1 MSILR
6 YLFILS
12 ACSLITSDL
21 HAQFLDY
28 GTDPAR
34 FKWNVAK
41 LPHYNLIY
49 PQGNDSMAYRYAL
62 YLENV
67 YPHVKKTIG
76 EPMKKKFPV
85 ILHPASMSSNGLVS
99 WAPRRM
105 ELITTPSSKL
115 DAQSWDKHLVLHES
129 RHVIQMGKLM
139 HGIFR
144 PLYYIIGEQAAGVAA
159 FFMPS
164 WFLEGDAVST
174 ETAMSNAGRGRLP
187 EFNMTYRAQ
196 MLGDGEL
203 FSLDKLLLGSYKD
216 YTGDYYA
223 LGYDMPSYARYRYGS
238 DIWDKTTSR
247 YISVPFL
254 FSAAFKHH
262 AGVSINEHYKET
274 FDYLKNEWEKQDTG
288 VVVPSYSS
296 PEAKKYTSYR
306 YPQLLNDSTI
316 IAVKSSLDDL
326 NYLVLLTDGKE
337 ERLTYIGRIN
347 SRLHIRNGHVY
358 WTEIVPG
365 IRWTHENYS
374 VLKRYDPEEKRI
386 TTLTPRQRYLAPA
399 IDEQEKRAAVS
410 RFAIDGKKQLVLVD
424 LKTGKE
430 QIGFD
435 VPENAFIKELTFV
448 GNDTVVAVAV
458 NDGGISLLQLD
469 LLTGNWNKI
478 LNTTANITSPIWYK
492 GRLFFE
498 SGASGTNNIYTLN
511 LPDTVAYRLTSSRFG
526 AFDPAFSSQGD
537 RLYFSDYQAK
547 GYRVAS
553 LPTDSL
559 LEQVTDLGEPY
570 RFPLA
575 ETLAAQEQFNLDV
588 APLDSVAFN
597 PVPYRKGLHTFKIH
611 SWAPFYY
618 DVAEAMSSGAD
629 DLATIVKPGVMVLS
643 QNSLNTAIM
652 QAGWYY
658 KKGYHHGRM
667 AFTYKGWFPV
677 IDLAVDYGEKAFDMS
692 WEKNEEG
699 KEISRLRYTDR
710 NLLKADVRVYLP
722 FNLTKNHYVRGI
734 QPSLTYYFTNDKYQ
748 QYDSKKYR
756 NFQYI
761 LPEVRFYN
769 YRQLAQRDILPRWGY
784 QVRLQ
789 YLNSP
794 FNGENYGDLYAARLT
809 TYWPGIIRNHSLMLR
824 AGYQY
829 QNLNG
834 KALYLPKR
842 LLDET
847 RGYDYLYQ
855 THQQWAFKADYAF
868 SIISPDLSIGQFAY
882 IRRLRANLFYDLTR
896 NQAREQ
902 GGWTTQSSC
911 GTDLIFDWN
920 VLRMTFPLTTGVRL
934 IQPIDYGK
942 FQAEML
948 FSITF

>member
-115 DAQSWDKHLVLHES
+115 DARSWDKHLVLHES

-223 LGYDMPSYARYRYGS
+223 LGYDMTSYARYRYGS

-296 PEAKKYTSYR
+296 PEVKKYTSYR

-316 IAVKSSLDDL
+316 IAVKSGLDDL

-337 ERLTYIGRIN
+337 KRLTYIGRIN

-399 IDEQEKRAAVS
+399 IDEREKRAAVS
-410 RFAIDGKKQLVLVD
+410 RFAIDGKNQLVLVD
-424 LKTGKE
+424 LETGKE

-435 VPENAFIKELTFV
+435 VPENAFIKELTFA

-469 LLTGNWNKI
+469 LLTGNWSEI

-492 GRLFFE
+492 RRLFFE

-667 AFTYKGWFPV
+667 DFTYKGWFPV

-699 KEISRLRYTDR
+699 KEISQLRYTDR

-722 FNLTKNHYVRGI
+722 FNLTRNHYVRGI

-748 QYDSKKYR
+748 QYDSRKYR

>member
-1 MSILR
+1 M
-6 YLFILS
+6 
-12 ACSLITSDL
+12 
-21 HAQFLDY
+21 
-28 GTDPAR
+28 
-34 FKWNVAK
+34 
-41 LPHYNLIY
+41 
-49 PQGNDSMAYRYAL
+49 
-62 YLENV
+62 
-67 YPHVKKTIG
+67 
-76 EPMKKKFPV
+76 
-85 ILHPASMSSNGLVS
+85 
-99 WAPRRM
+99 
-105 ELITTPSSKL
+105 
-115 DAQSWDKHLVLHES
+115 
-129 RHVIQMGKLM
+129 
-139 HGIFR
+139 
-144 PLYYIIGEQAAGVAA
+144 
-159 FFMPS
+159 
-164 WFLEGDAVST
+164 
-174 ETAMSNAGRGRLP
+174 
-187 EFNMTYRAQ
+187 
-196 MLGDGEL
+196 
-203 FSLDKLLLGSYKD
+203 
-216 YTGDYYA
+216 
-223 LGYDMPSYARYRYGS
+223 
-238 DIWDKTTSR
+238 
-247 YISVPFL
+247 
-254 FSAAFKHH
+254 
-262 AGVSINEHYKET
+262 
-274 FDYLKNEWEKQDTG
+274 
-288 VVVPSYSS
+288 
-296 PEAKKYTSYR
+296 
-306 YPQLLNDSTI
+306 
-316 IAVKSSLDDL
+316 

-374 VLKRYDPEEKRI
+374 VLKRYDPEEKSI

-424 LKTGKE
+424 LETGKE

-435 VPENAFIKELTFV
+435 VPENAFIKELTFA

-469 LLTGNWNKI
+469 LLTGNWNEI

-722 FNLTKNHYVRGI
+722 FNLTRNHYVRGI

-748 QYDSKKYR
+748 QYDSRKYR

>member
-1 MSILR
+1 M
-6 YLFILS
+6 
-12 ACSLITSDL
+12 
-21 HAQFLDY
+21 
-28 GTDPAR
+28 
-34 FKWNVAK
+34 
-41 LPHYNLIY
+41 
-49 PQGNDSMAYRYAL
+49 
-62 YLENV
+62 
-67 YPHVKKTIG
+67 
-76 EPMKKKFPV
+76 
-85 ILHPASMSSNGLVS
+85 
-99 WAPRRM
+99 
-105 ELITTPSSKL
+105 
-115 DAQSWDKHLVLHES
+115 
-129 RHVIQMGKLM
+129 
-139 HGIFR
+139 
-144 PLYYIIGEQAAGVAA
+144 
-159 FFMPS
+159 
-164 WFLEGDAVST
+164 
-174 ETAMSNAGRGRLP
+174 
-187 EFNMTYRAQ
+187 
-196 MLGDGEL
+196 
-203 FSLDKLLLGSYKD
+203 
-216 YTGDYYA
+216 
-223 LGYDMPSYARYRYGS
+223 
-238 DIWDKTTSR
+238 
-247 YISVPFL
+247 
-254 FSAAFKHH
+254 
-262 AGVSINEHYKET
+262 
-274 FDYLKNEWEKQDTG
+274 
-288 VVVPSYSS
+288 
-296 PEAKKYTSYR
+296 
-306 YPQLLNDSTI
+306 
-316 IAVKSSLDDL
+316 
-326 NYLVLLTDGKE
+326 
-337 ERLTYIGRIN
+337 
-347 SRLHIRNGHVY
+347 
-358 WTEIVPG
+358 
-365 IRWTHENYS
+365 
-374 VLKRYDPEEKRI
+374 
-386 TTLTPRQRYLAPA
+386 
-399 IDEQEKRAAVS
+399 
-410 RFAIDGKKQLVLVD
+410 
-424 LKTGKE
+424 
-430 QIGFD
+430 
-435 VPENAFIKELTFV
+435 
-448 GNDTVVAVAV
+448 
-458 NDGGISLLQLD
+458 
-469 LLTGNWNKI
+469 
-478 LNTTANITSPIWYK
+478 
-492 GRLFFE
+492 
-498 SGASGTNNIYTLN
+498 
-511 LPDTVAYRLTSSRFG
+511 
-526 AFDPAFSSQGD
+526 
-537 RLYFSDYQAK
+537 
-547 GYRVAS
+547 
-553 LPTDSL
+553 

-658 KKGYHHGRM
+658 KKGFHHGRM

-722 FNLTKNHYVRGI
+722 FNLTRNHYVRGI

-748 QYDSKKYR
+748 QYDSRKYR